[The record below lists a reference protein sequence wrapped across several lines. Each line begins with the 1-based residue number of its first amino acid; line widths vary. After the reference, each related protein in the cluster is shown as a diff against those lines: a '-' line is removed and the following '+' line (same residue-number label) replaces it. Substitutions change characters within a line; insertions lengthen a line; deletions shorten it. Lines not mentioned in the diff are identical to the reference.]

1 MQDKVHLTP
10 PIIKIFEGKA
20 PPTSWVE
27 ENIVQYYHVQSQT
40 AFLNDLLSYVQTLQS
55 EQMAQARPQIVQPK
69 ETFASLPD
77 KGSASAF
84 GNIGTYNAAQ
94 GYIKTEIEF
103 LEKLILLLKQDNP
116 KMSQQLDLLLGQ
128 LKLAAQA
135 FPKLSPEQL
144 QNLSK
149 MMEQLTTLAKN
160 GTSNSQKIFWNTQ
173 LLMLQKLMTDNKGNV
188 QDLQQESNELKGR
201 VGMLSTLEGLLKETQ
216 NALKAHPPTSEQLLK
231 VTENLQHLANSYTQ
245 LNPEQQQALVS
256 VFQQLGQFKSAK
268 GAKLTH
274 IVADALIQA
283 KMAAFLKAQP
293 NATSAQLL
301 AHLTS
306 FLKESNL
313 QSSPLPFMKSL
324 GDAIEDVLGKKGF
337 PAATG
342 FSEIQFASVEGGKI
356 VQNESAPQELVANYA
371 PHEESVAG
379 LAKASSTLSAAVA
392 EETTGNTD
400 KIEGLKMTI
409 NTLKEKQ
416 HQFGQAAAWGV
427 GQAVGAGQSLGA
439 AAAPSAAGE
448 PLPSQ
453 FANAIINH
461 YMPGQEA
468 YLRDLAMWLFLDN
481 MGAQIGNKLLN
492 DTLGFGQAGS
502 NYNLNGQ
509 FIPSNGDFSGN
520 ADAWNAKIA
529 GEADK
534 CSGDINRATNAS
546 NDITDEIN
554 KIKEK
559 LKDPNLSDKQRAM
572 LQNMIDGPGGLQEQ
586 LTSLSAA
593 ITNLQGLQK
602 YLKSLK
608 AVPTKD
614 NAPGKF
620 DITINGQPA
629 PAGWQTA
636 FGKTEET
643 VISGD
648 VNGKPPG
655 VGGLVSISSV
665 MTTFQQDYAN
675 QSQNQQ
681 MMLQMRMTE
690 IQQEW
695 TVVST
700 ALQLLNQMY
709 TSIAQAIYK

>member
-10 PIIKIFEGKA
+10 PIIKIFEEKA

-40 AFLNDLLSYVQTLQS
+40 AFLKDLLSYVQSLQS
-55 EQMAQARPQIVQPK
+55 EQMARARPQIVEPK
-69 ETFASLPD
+69 ETFATLPE
-77 KGSASAF
+77 KGSAAAF

-160 GTSNSQKIFWNTQ
+160 GTSNSQKNFWNTQ
-173 LLMLQKLMTDNKGNV
+173 LVMLQKLMTENKSNV

-201 VGMLSTLEGLLKETQ
+201 VGMLSKLDELLQETQ
-216 NALKAHPPTSEQLLK
+216 KTLKAHIPTSEQLLK
-231 VTENLQHLANSYTQ
+231 VTENLQHLANSYAQ
-245 LNPEQQQALVS
+245 LNPAQQQALVS
-256 VFQQLGQFKSAK
+256 IFQQLGQFKSAK
-268 GAKLTH
+268 GDKLTH
-274 IVADALIQA
+274 IVANALVQA
-283 KMAAFLKAQP
+283 KIAAFLKAQP
-293 NATSAQLL
+293 KATSAQLL

-306 FLKESNL
+306 FLHESNL

-324 GDAIEDVLGKKGF
+324 GDAIEDVLGKKEF
-337 PAATG
+337 PAT
-342 FSEIQFASVEGGKI
+342 S
-356 VQNESAPQELVANYA
+356 QELVSNYA
-371 PHEESVAG
+371 PHEESIAG
-379 LAKASSTLSAAVA
+379 LAKASDTLRATSA
-392 EETTGNTD
+392 EETAANTA
-400 KIEGLKMTI
+400 KIDGLKTTI
-409 NTLKEKQ
+409 HVLKEKQ
-416 HQFGQAAAWGV
+416 NQFGQAAAWVV

-439 AAAPSAAGE
+439 APPTAAGAAGASE
-448 PLPSQ
+448 QSLPSQ

-502 NYNLNGQ
+502 NYNLNNQ
-509 FIPSNGDFSGN
+509 LIPSNGDFSGN
-520 ADAWNAKIA
+520 ADAWNSKITN
-529 GEADK
+529 EANQ
-534 CSGDINRATNAS
+534 CSGDISKATQAS

-554 KIKEK
+554 KLKEK
-559 LKDPNLSDKQRAM
+559 LNDPNLSPQQKAM
-572 LQNMIDGPGGLQEQ
+572 IQNMISGPGGLEEQ
-586 LTSLSAA
+586 QASLGQA
-593 ITNLQGLQK
+593 IKNLQTLQT

-608 AVPTKD
+608 AVPAKD
-614 NAPGKF
+614 PGKF
-620 DITINGQPA
+620 DILINGQPP

-636 FGKTEET
+636 FGNDEEN

-648 VNGKPPG
+648 PNGKPPG
-655 VGGLVSISSV
+655 IGGLVSISSV
-665 MTTFQQDYAN
+665 ITTFQQNYAN

-709 TSIAQAIYK
+709 TSVAQAIYK